1 MTSEEANGGGP
12 GPTAASPAPLAPPVA
27 APAPT
32 APAQTP
38 APPKTSGLPQPTQ
51 VPRLAKPSA
60 APAPV
65 RAAAVASAGHG
76 GQSAALALAQAT
88 NARKI
93 WVYRNGDRHFPGR
106 RILVND
112 RRYKNFEQFLS
123 SLTGDVALRS
133 GAVRKI
139 YDLSGRRIESLND
152 ISDCSF
158 YVAAGS
164 EPFRPVAY
172 PSPAMATDAQPPINA
187 TSSVPPP
194 ATCPTAGEP
203 QDPCYTVT
211 RGDVRVSIPISKM
224 PLPGEKAFAFLGERK
239 KWGSWK
245 FHSPR
250 LHDPHGRPSQT
261 SLSTEKPIFQA
272 NSKGYRVAVF
282 RNGDLLTP
290 PARMVLSFRNCH
302 TFDQLMV
309 EMTTSLRLKEGRVKR
324 LFDAESFRPIKT
336 LHDLHDGQNLIASG
350 TSDPA
355 KRITYPL
362 VDFTVPTEVRRV
374 SQMATDKGKVIH
386 VFPNGDT
393 LHTGVK
399 VTVTAFRFKNDL
411 KKLVEYLAHEVPLY
425 TGRLT
430 ALYTTSGELV
440 TAIDQLTHNGTYVA
454 VSGTDPF
461 LAVKYNA
468 DAYRR
473 RTGAASA
480 AAAAPA
486 AAPAGPPVA
495 LTQGSMSRA
504 TAVLERSKKLL
515 EEKSG
520 GPRDPVAAAAAT
532 SASPHRVPAPAAATP
547 VADGA
552 GVHQFASTSDS
563 ARDLSLKRKP
573 THQPTSPEP
582 GAAAA
587 AAAVAAA
594 TAATAG
600 AAPS

>member
-1 MTSEEANGGGP
+1 MMTSEEANGGGP
-12 GPTAASPAPLAPPVA
+12 GPTAASPVPQAAPIA
-27 APAPT
+27 APAPAHA
-32 APAQTP
+32 APAYVA
-38 APPKTSGLPQPTQ
+38 APPRTSGLPQPTQ
-51 VPRLAKPSA
+51 VPRLAKPNV
-60 APAPV
+60 APAPT
-65 RAAAVASAGHG
+65 RAAAVTSAGHAG

-152 ISDCSF
+152 ITDCSF

-172 PSPAMATDAQPPINA
+172 PSPAMATDTHLPLTA
-187 TSSVPPP
+187 TSPVPP
-194 ATCPTAGEP
+194 CPTAGEL
-203 QDPCYTVT
+203 QDPCYAIT
-211 RGDVRVSIPISKM
+211 RGDVTVSIPMSKM

-350 TSDPA
+350 TSDAA

-362 VDFTVPTEVRRV
+362 VDFTVSTEVRRI

-411 KKLVEYLAHEVPLY
+411 KKLIEYLAHEVPLY

-430 ALYTTSGELV
+430 ALYTTGGEQV
-440 TAIDQLTHNGTYVA
+440 TAIDQLAHNGTYVA

-473 RTGAASA
+473 RTGVASA
-480 AAAAPA
+480 AATAPA
-486 AAPAGPPVA
+486 TAPSGPPVA

-515 EEKSG
+515 EEKSAS
-520 GPRDPVAAAAAT
+520 RDPAMAAT
-532 SASPHRVPAPAAATP
+532 AANGSSPHRVPAPAEP
-547 VADGA
+547 VQAADGS
-552 GVHQFASTSDS
+552 GVHQFASMSDS

-573 THQPTSPEP
+573 THQAASPEP
-582 GAAAA
+582 GAAAK
-587 AAAVAAA
+587 
-594 TAATAG
+594 ATAG
-600 AAPS
+600 AASS

>member
-1 MTSEEANGGGP
+1 MMTSEEANGGGP
-12 GPTAASPAPLAPPVA
+12 GPTAASPAPLA
-27 APAPT
+27 APAVTPP
-32 APAQTP
+32 APAAINVP
-38 APPKTSGLPQPTQ
+38 AHAAAAPPKASGLPQPTQ
-51 VPRLAKPSA
+51 MPRLAKPSA
-60 APAPV
+60 APAPA
-65 RAAAVASAGHG
+65 RAAAVTSAGHAG
-76 GQSAALALAQAT
+76 AQSAALALAQAT

-93 WVYRNGDRHFPGR
+93 WVYRNGDSHFPGR

-152 ISDCSF
+152 ITDCSF

-172 PSPAMATDAQPPINA
+172 PSPAMGADAQPPLSA
-187 TSSVPPP
+187 TSPVPP
-194 ATCPTAGEP
+194 ASCPTAGEP

-211 RGDVRVSIPISKM
+211 RGDVTVSIPMSKM

-350 TSDPA
+350 TSDAA

-362 VDFTVPTEVRRV
+362 VDFSVPTEVRRI

-411 KKLVEYLAHEVPLY
+411 KKLIEYLAHEVPLY

-430 ALYTTSGELV
+430 ALYTTSGEQV
-440 TAIDQLTHNGTYVA
+440 TVIEQLAHNGTYVA

-473 RTGAASA
+473 RTGVASA
-480 AAAAPA
+480 TAATTPAAPS
-486 AAPAGPPVA
+486 GPPVA

-515 EEKSG
+515 EEKSA
-520 GPRDPVAAAAAT
+520 PRDPAAAPAAANG
-532 SASPHRVPAPAAATP
+532 SAPHRVPAPGPAPA
-547 VADGA
+547 ADGA

-573 THQPTSPEP
+573 THQAASPEP
-582 GAAAA
+582 PGPMGAG
-587 AAAVAAA
+587 
-594 TAATAG
+594 ATAG

>member
-1 MTSEEANGGGP
+1 MMTSVEANGGGP
-12 GPTAASPAPLAPPVA
+12 GPTAASPAPFA
-27 APAPT
+27 APAA
-32 APAQTP
+32 APAAP
-38 APPKTSGLPQPTQ
+38 VPAHAAAPPKTSGLPQPTQ

-60 APAPV
+60 VPAPAC
-65 RAAAVASAGHG
+65 AAAVTSAGHG

-123 SLTGDVALRS
+123 SLTSDVALRS

-152 ISDCSF
+152 ITDCSF

-172 PSPAMATDAQPPINA
+172 PSPAMATDTQPLLTA
-187 TSSVPPP
+187 TSPLPPP

-203 QDPCYTVT
+203 QDPCYSVT
-211 RGDVRVSIPISKM
+211 RGDVTVSIPMSKM

-272 NSKGYRVAVF
+272 NVRGLLARLAKGYRVAVF

-290 PARMVLSFRNCH
+290 PVRMVLSFRNCH

-309 EMTTSLRLKEGRVKR
+309 EVTTSLRLKEGRVKR
-324 LFDAESFRPIKT
+324 LFDADSFRPIKT

-350 TSDPA
+350 TSDAA

-411 KKLVEYLAHEVPLY
+411 KKLIEHLAREVPLY

-430 ALYTTSGELV
+430 ALYTTSGEQV
-440 TAIDQLTHNGTYVA
+440 TSIDQLTHNGTYVA

-473 RTGAASA
+473 RTGVASA
-480 AAAAPA
+480 TAAP
-486 AAPAGPPVA
+486 AAPAGPPVT

-504 TAVLERSKKLL
+504 IAVLERSKKLL

-520 GPRDPVAAAAAT
+520 PRDPAAAAANG
-532 SASPHRVPAPAAATP
+532 SSPHRVPAPTASL
-547 VADGA
+547 ADGA

-573 THQPTSPEP
+573 THQAASPEP
-582 GAAAA
+582 PVGA
-587 AAAVAAA
+587 
-594 TAATAG
+594 AATAG